1 MPFNKNIQQQINEAL
16 QSLDGI
22 APASPR
28 AYLLTRIQ
36 ARLSSSTAQSSWE
49 TIAQFISRPIVMVAS
64 VVFLL
69 SLNLSILVVNH
80 SANNNADEER
90 QTSVVV
96 EEEDFSTAMMPI
108 DNIENAEQ

>member
-16 QSLDGI
+16 QSIDGI

-28 AYLLTRIQ
+28 PYLLTRIQ
-36 ARLSSSTAQSSWE
+36 ARLSSIAAQSSWE
-49 TIAQFISRPIVMVAS
+49 TIAQFISRPVVMVAS

-80 SANNNADEER
+80 SAKNNADEER
-90 QTSVVV
+90 QSTLVV
-96 EEEDFSTAMMPI
+96 EDDFYTAMMAI
-108 DNIENAEQ
+108 DNIENTEQ

>member
-1 MPFNKNIQQQINEAL
+1 MLSNKNIQQQINEAL

-28 AYLLTRIQ
+28 PYLLTRIQ
-36 ARLSSSTAQSSWE
+36 ARLSSNAAQSSWE
-49 TIAQFISRPIVMVAS
+49 TIAQFISRPIVMAAS

-69 SLNLSILVVNH
+69 SLNLSILLANH
-80 SANNNADEER
+80 SAKNGADEER
-90 QTSVVV
+90 RSSVVV
-96 EEEDFSTAMMPI
+96 EEDFSTAMMPI